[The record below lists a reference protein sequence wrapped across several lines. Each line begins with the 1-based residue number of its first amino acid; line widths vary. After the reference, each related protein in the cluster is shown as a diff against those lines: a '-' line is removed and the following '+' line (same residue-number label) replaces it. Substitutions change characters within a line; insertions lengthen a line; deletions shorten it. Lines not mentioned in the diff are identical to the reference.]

1 MASKNNKLLRAFS
14 DSVLHLFNL
23 TRRDKTTSGTDDLS
37 RLNFIE
43 FQQLLGE
50 HYRQLGYQVNEK
62 LSRQT
67 DSGVDIEL
75 TKFAQISLVQC
86 KHWKCRKVGVKA
98 IRETHDVLLRRN
110 ADRMIIVTT
119 GEFTLDAYRFARGKN
134 LKLINGIQLNPMLA
148 LAQQQSAQPEKGE
161 VVSGNADPSPTLTC
175 PQCESALVLKTA
187 QKEVHKEMPFY
198 GCSKFPRC
206 KYTRSM

>member
-1 MASKNNKLLRAFS
+1 MARKNNKLLKTFS

-23 TRRDKTTSGTDDLS
+23 TKRNKITSGADDLS

-43 FQQLLGE
+43 FQQLLGQ

-62 LSRQT
+62 HSQPT

-75 TKFAQISLVQC
+75 TKFAQVSLVQC
-86 KHWKCRKVGVKA
+86 KYWKCRKVGVKA
-98 IRETHDVLLRRN
+98 IRETHNVLLSSN
-110 ADRMIIVTT
+110 ADRIIIVTT
-119 GEFTLDAYRFARGKN
+119 GEFTLEAYRFARGKN

-148 LAQQQSAQPEKGE
+148 LAQQQPEKDLVASE
-161 VVSGNADPSPTLTC
+161 NSDPSPTLTC

-187 QKEVHKEMPFY
+187 QKEVYKDMQFY
-198 GCSKFPRC
+198 GCSEFPRC